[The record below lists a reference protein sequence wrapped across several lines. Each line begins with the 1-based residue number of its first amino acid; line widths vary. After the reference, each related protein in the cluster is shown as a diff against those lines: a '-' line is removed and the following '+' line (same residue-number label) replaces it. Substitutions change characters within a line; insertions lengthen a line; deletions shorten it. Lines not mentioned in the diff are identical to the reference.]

1 MFIVEAMDLVLVRW
15 VELTVIVVVVVRL
28 QDRRDLEAV
37 KEDLLVEDLVESTI

>member
-1 MFIVEAMDLVLVRW
+1 MLIVEAMDLVLVRL
-15 VELTVIVVVVVRL
+15 VELTFVVRL

>member
-1 MFIVEAMDLVLVRW
+1 MLIVEAMDLVLVRL
-15 VELTVIVVVVVRL
+15 VELTVVVRL

>member
-1 MFIVEAMDLVLVRW
+1 MFIVEAMDLVLVRL

>member
-1 MFIVEAMDLVLVRW
+1 MLIVEAMDLVLVRL

>member
-1 MFIVEAMDLVLVRW
+1 MFIVEAMDLVLVRL
-15 VELTVIVVVVVRL
+15 VELTFVVRL